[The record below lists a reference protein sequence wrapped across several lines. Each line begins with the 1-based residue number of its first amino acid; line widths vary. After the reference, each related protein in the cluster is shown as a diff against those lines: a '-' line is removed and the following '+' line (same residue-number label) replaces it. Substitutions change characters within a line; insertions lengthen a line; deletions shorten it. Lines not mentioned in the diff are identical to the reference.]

1 MDYYNSDKKE
11 DTVLYRCDQC
21 RTFLSTKSHLLNHL
35 HKCESNQDDDTT
47 MQTID
52 GWSVVTFPSL
62 SVCLDKL
69 DDFRVIVPDG
79 DETGFAVVKLEND
92 EMKFEEA
99 DGHLEILDSYNYR
112 PNALTKPIVAMKRFN
127 DPSLTCKGC
136 NHTFTSQCLYDR
148 HISKMNKCNPT
159 IQPHPCPHSGC
170 RRIFFQASKLSIHL
184 LSHQEPSAPRHRE
197 NRDTESSRR
206 WKGPTKLRKPRNRSF
221 SDNIKEGRENKLEK
235 QNRNNRTAPNEED
248 EVVSLPKCEKT
259 EHSHSCSICGET
271 FRLPASLRVH
281 MTKDHINLDEVQTSR
296 IEQEQIQLL
305 SSNPILLLTFG
316 GNAPN
321 NFGRNYQNKVVGNE
335 SGSFVDST
343 NDDDGELITEDAIKL
358 EIKEEIDI
366 DLGPVK
372 FEVITSDSE
381 ENVYLWY

>member
-1 MDYYNSDKKE
+1 MFA
-11 DTVLYRCDQC
+11 LLCI
-21 RTFLSTKSHLLNHL
+21 LSNIYL
-35 HKCESNQDDDTT
+35 
-47 MQTID
+47 
-52 GWSVVTFPSL
+52 
-62 SVCLDKL
+62 
-69 DDFRVIVPDG
+69 
-79 DETGFAVVKLEND
+79 
-92 EMKFEEA
+92 
-99 DGHLEILDSYNYR
+99 
-112 PNALTKPIVAMKRFN
+112 
-127 DPSLTCKGC
+127 
-136 NHTFTSQCLYDR
+136 
-148 HISKMNKCNPT
+148 
-159 IQPHPCPHSGC
+159 
-170 RRIFFQASKLSIHL
+170 
-184 LSHQEPSAPRHRE
+184 
-197 NRDTESSRR
+197 
-206 WKGPTKLRKPRNRSF
+206 F
-221 SDNIKEGRENKLEK
+221 S
-235 QNRNNRTAPNEED
+235 NNRTAPNEED